1 MKKIEEV
8 DNQEGNDEDDDIN
21 TVALDNT
28 DYSSIRTETFQIAYL
43 TRDGYGLINRFL
55 GRDYMHHVVPN
66 EL

>member
-1 MKKIEEV
+1 VKKFEEV

-43 TRDGYGLINRFL
+43 TREGYGLINRFL
-55 GRDYMHHVVPN
+55 ARDYVHHVVPN